1 MTKTQSDYLEHDPDN
16 LSEGFNAVR
25 EYLEHAVVIAW
36 DGCHK
41 IYLAMDEA
49 EADFFRENYA
59 PLEDGDIGEVFG
71 ASTNS
76 DKHELEKVIL
86 RWFDDSCPL
95 KFVQAVW
102 HNEENPNAGFVQVIA
117 QGAGDEDPYE
127 DEDDD
132 EGDDE

>member
-1 MTKTQSDYLEHDPDN
+1 MTKTQSDYLEHNPDN

-25 EYLEHAVVIAW
+25 EYLENAVVIAW

-41 IYLAMDEA
+41 IYLAMDEV
-49 EADFFRENYA
+49 EADFFRNNYA
-59 PLEDGDIGEVFG
+59 PLEEGDPGEVVE

-102 HNEENPNAGFVQVIA
+102 NNEEDPNAGYENLVSQC
-117 QGAGDEDPYE
+117 AGDEDPYE